1 MNPNAILYPVFGMFL
16 LTAAILTRLAILR
29 VGAVRGRK
37 IKMSY
42 FRFYSADGSEDDSM
56 FFTSRNFINLFE
68 LPVLFYVVTVLIYV
82 TGTVEFA
89 FVLLAWLYVILR
101 SVHSYL
107 HVTSNYVPRRFNI
120 YMMSALILL
129 ALWGKLAFHVIV
141 LGEGGA

>member
-1 MNPNAILYPVFGMFL
+1 MHPNAILYPVFGMFL
-16 LTAAILTRLAILR
+16 LTAMVLTRLAILR
-29 VGAVRGRK
+29 VGAVRGRM

-42 FRFYSADGSEDDSM
+42 YRFYLADGSENDSM

-82 TGTVEFA
+82 TGVVDLG
-89 FVLLAWLYVILR
+89 FVVLAWLYVILR

-107 HVTSNYVPRRFNI
+107 HVTSNYVPRRFNV
-120 YMMSALILL
+120 YMMSAFILL
-129 ALWGKLAFHVIV
+129 VLWGKLAIHIIV